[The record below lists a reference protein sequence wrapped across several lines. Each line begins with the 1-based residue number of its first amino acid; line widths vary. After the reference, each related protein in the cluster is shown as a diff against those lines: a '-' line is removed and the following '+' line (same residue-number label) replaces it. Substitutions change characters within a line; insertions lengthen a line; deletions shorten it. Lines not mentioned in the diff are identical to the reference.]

1 MDNNWVGGG
10 AEIVDILFYCIRL
23 QIFFFKK
30 HVCMYVDILWWRY
43 SVEEL
48 GRSPGGGHLG
58 IFWVY
63 KKLIPCSGNV
73 PIFYTPF

>member
-23 QIFFFKK
+23 QIFFLKK

-48 GRSPGGGHLG
+48 CRSPGG

-63 KKLIPCSGNV
+63 MCRP
-73 PIFYTPF
+73 